1 MEKSLKIMA
10 VASEGGHWVQLLR
23 IQSAFEHAEIIY
35 VSTHKSFKSNGGHE
49 KYYSVTDANR
59 WNKLRLLK
67 MASEVRKIVNK
78 EKPDVIISTGA
89 APGLAAILFGRL
101 SGSRTIW
108 LDSIANVER
117 LSLSGRLI
125 RPFTDLHLT
134 QWPHLAK
141 GKTIFKGTV
150 IS

>member
-1 MEKSLKIMA
+1 MERSLKIMA

-23 IQSAFEHAEIIY
+23 VQKAFRDADIVY
-35 VSTHKSFKSNGGHE
+35 VSTHKSFKSKGGNE

-59 WNKLRLLK
+59 WNKLKLLK
-67 MASEVRKIVNK
+67 MAGEIRRIIIK
-78 EKPDVIISTGA
+78 EKPDVVISTGA

-108 LDSIANVER
+108 IDSIANVDR

-125 RPFTDLHLT
+125 KPFTDLHLT
-134 QWPHLAK
+134 QWPHLAT
-141 GKTIFKGTV
+141 GKTLYKGTV